1 VISDDWVNETRR
13 NLPELPEAKASRFVS
28 QYGIR
33 EYDAQVLTDSRS
45 LADYYEEMMQ
55 HTSDGLGAAN
65 WLQVELLGVLN
76 KTGEDINATNVRP
89 KMLADLVGRI
99 ASGEIS
105 GKIAKTVFAEMV
117 ASGKEPSVIIKEQG
131 LVQIS
136 DDSAIIPIIEQVL
149 ESSPDNVSKY
159 RSGKTNVFA
168 FFVGQ
173 VMKATK
179 GQANPEAVN
188 RLLKERLDS

>member
-1 VISDDWVNETRR
+1 M
-13 NLPELPEAKASRFVS
+13 
-28 QYGIR
+28 
-33 EYDAQVLTDSRS
+33 LTDSRP
-45 LADYYEEMMQ
+45 LADYYEEMMR
-55 HTSDGLGAAN
+55 HTNDGIGAAN

-76 KTGEDINATNVRP
+76 KTGEDITATIVRP
-89 KMLADLVGRI
+89 KMLADLVSKI
-99 ASGEIS
+99 SSGEIS

-117 ASGKEPSVIIKEQG
+117 ESGKEPSVIIKEKG

-136 DDSAIIPIIEQVL
+136 DDSAIIPIVEQVL
-149 ESSPDNVSKY
+149 VSSPDNVSKY

-188 RLLKERLDS
+188 RLLKERLDA